1 MQVCESCGR
10 EVKYI
15 AGGYDKTFVC
25 EPKEKV
31 VVSEGGWLHKAYAL
45 HECGSRGDYPEIDME
60 DRKFVKGTPVRN

>member
-10 EVKYI
+10 KVKYI

-25 EPKEKV
+25 EPEEKA

-45 HECGSRGDYPEIDME
+45 HECGNGYPEIDMAN
-60 DRKFVKGTPVRN
+60 RKFVRGTPVRN

>member
-10 EVKYI
+10 AVKYI

-25 EPKEKV
+25 EPEEKA

-45 HECGSRGDYPEIDME
+45 HDCKNQEYGNGDYEKKEQGNNSNPL
-60 DRKFVKGTPVRN
+60 